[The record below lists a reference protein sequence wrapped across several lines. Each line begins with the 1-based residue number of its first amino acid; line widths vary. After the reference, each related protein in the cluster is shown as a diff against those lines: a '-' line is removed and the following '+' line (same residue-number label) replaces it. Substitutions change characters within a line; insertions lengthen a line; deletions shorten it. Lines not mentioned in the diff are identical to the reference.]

1 MPRLS
6 LNLPNLFSLSAAQAK
21 TILTLEAIRMTVL
34 NAPIGT
40 FKMDDPCGQWAAP
53 ARNKT

>member
-21 TILTLEAIRMTVL
+21 TMLTLEAINTTVL

-40 FKMDDPCGQWAAP
+40 FKMDEPCGQCAAP
-53 ARNKT
+53 VRNNT